1 MQFAA
6 PLERLIERLR
16 KLPGIGAKS
25 AQRLAFHILRASRE
39 EAQALASSILEVKDT
54 IRLCGT
60 CFNITDVDPC
70 ALCSDAGRD
79 RSAVCVVEE
88 PYNLVAIEKSGQ
100 FRGLYHVLH
109 GSIAPLRGIGPDD
122 LKIAPLLERLRGGGG
137 REGAGRQ
144 DPAEEPAVKEVILAT
159 NPNVEGE
166 STAVYLSRL
175 LKPLGVR
182 VTRIALGLP
191 VGSELEYAD
200 EVTVGKAIEGRR
212 EL

>member
-25 AQRLAFHILRASRE
+25 AQRLALHILRAGMA
-39 EAQALASSILEVKDT
+39 EAQALASAILEVT
-54 IRLCGT
+54 ERIRLCTT
-60 CFNITDVDPC
+60 CFNLTDVDTC
-70 ALCSDAGRD
+70 AICADPGRD

-88 PYNLVAIEKSGQ
+88 PHNLIAIEKSGQ
-100 FRGLYHVLH
+100 FHGLYHVLH
-109 GSIAPLRGIGPDD
+109 GSIAPLRGLGPDD
-122 LKIAPLLERLRGGGG
+122 LKIAPLLARLRDGN
-137 REGAGRQ
+137 
-144 DPAEEPAVKEVILAT
+144 VTEVILAT

-166 STAVYLSRL
+166 TTAVYLSRL

-182 VTRIALGLP
+182 TTRIGLGLP

-200 EVTVGKAIEGRR
+200 EVTVGKALEGRR
-212 EL
+212 EI

>member
-1 MQFAA
+1 MRLAA
-6 PLERLIERLR
+6 PLERLIEAFR

-25 AQRLAFHILRASRE
+25 AQRLSFHVLRGSRE
-39 EAQALASSILEVKDT
+39 DAQALAAALLEVKDAL
-54 IRLCGT
+54 RLCSV
-60 CFNITDVDPC
+60 CFNITDTDPC
-70 ALCSDAGRD
+70 LVCADPDRD
-79 RSAVCVVEE
+79 RAQVCVVEE
-88 PYNLVAIEKSGQ
+88 PHNLMAIERSG

-109 GSIAPLRGIGPDD
+109 GSIAPLRGLGPDD
-122 LKIAPLLERLRGGGG
+122 LKIGPLVARLRDGSI
-137 REGAGRQ
+137 
-144 DPAEEPAVKEVILAT
+144 KEVILAT

-166 STAVYLSRL
+166 TTAVYLSRL

-200 EVTVGKAIEGRR
+200 EVTVGKALEGRR

>member
-1 MQFAA
+1 MRFAA
-6 PLERLIERLR
+6 PLERLIEAFR

-25 AQRLAFHILRASRE
+25 AQRLAFHVLRGSRE
-39 EAQALASSILEVKDT
+39 DAQALASALVEVKDT
-54 IRLCGT
+54 IRLCSS
-60 CFNITDVDPC
+60 CFNITDTDPC
-70 ALCSDAGRD
+70 LVCADDDRD
-79 RSAVCVVEE
+79 RSQVCVVEE
-88 PYNLVAIEKSGQ
+88 PYNLVAIEKSG

-122 LKIAPLLERLRGGGG
+122 LKIAPLLERLRDGS
-137 REGAGRQ
+137 
-144 DPAEEPAVKEVILAT
+144 VKEVILAT

-182 VTRIALGLP
+182 TTRIALGLP

-200 EVTVGKAIEGRR
+200 EVTVGKALEGRR
-212 EL
+212 EI

>member
-1 MQFAA
+1 MRLAA
-6 PLERLIERLR
+6 PLERLIEAFR

-25 AQRLAFHILRASRE
+25 AQRLAFHVLRGSRE
-39 EAQALASSILEVKDT
+39 DAQSLAAALLEVKDAL
-54 IRLCGT
+54 RLCSV
-60 CFNITDVDPC
+60 CFNITDTDPC
-70 ALCSDAGRD
+70 LVCADPDRD
-79 RSAVCVVEE
+79 RAQVCVVEE
-88 PYNLVAIEKSGQ
+88 PHNLIAIERSG

-109 GSIAPLRGIGPDD
+109 GSIAPLRGLGPDD
-122 LKIAPLLERLRGGGG
+122 LKIGPLVARLRDGSI
-137 REGAGRQ
+137 
-144 DPAEEPAVKEVILAT
+144 KEVILAT

-166 STAVYLSRL
+166 TTAVYLSRL

-200 EVTVGKAIEGRR
+200 EVTVGKALEGRR

>member
-1 MQFAA
+1 MRLAA
-6 PLERLIERLR
+6 PLERLIEAFR

-25 AQRLAFHILRASRE
+25 AQRLSFHVLRGSRE
-39 EAQALASSILEVKDT
+39 DAQALAAALLEVKDAL
-54 IRLCGT
+54 RLCSV
-60 CFNITDVDPC
+60 CFNITDTDPC
-70 ALCSDAGRD
+70 LVCADPDRD
-79 RSAVCVVEE
+79 RAQVCVVEE
-88 PYNLVAIEKSGQ
+88 AHNLIAIERSG

-109 GSIAPLRGIGPDD
+109 GSIAPLRGLGPDD
-122 LKIAPLLERLRGGGG
+122 LKIGPLVTRLRDGSI
-137 REGAGRQ
+137 
-144 DPAEEPAVKEVILAT
+144 KEVILAT

-166 STAVYLSRL
+166 TTAVYLSRL

-200 EVTVGKAIEGRR
+200 EVTVGKALEGRR

>member
-1 MQFAA
+1 MQLAA

-16 KLPGIGAKS
+16 ALPGVGQKS
-25 AQRLAFHILRASRE
+25 AQRLAFHILRSTDADVR
-39 EAQALASSILEVKDT
+39 ALAAALIEVKER
-54 IRLCGT
+54 IRLCSI

-70 ALCSDAGRD
+70 LICADASRD
-79 RSAVCVVEE
+79 RTAICVVEE
-88 PYNLVAIEKSGQ
+88 PNNVVAIDKSGG

-109 GSIAPLRGIGPDD
+109 GSLSPLKGIGPDD
-122 LKIAPLLERLRGGGG
+122 LKIPALLERLRDG
-137 REGAGRQ
+137 
-144 DPAEEPAVKEVILAT
+144 AVKEIILAT

-166 STAVYLSRL
+166 ATAVYLSRL
-175 LKPLGVR
+175 LKPLGLK

-200 EVTVGKAIEGRR
+200 EVTVGKALEGRR

>member
-1 MQFAA
+1 MRFAA

-16 KLPGIGAKS
+16 KLPGVGAKS
-25 AQRLAFHILRASRE
+25 AQRLAFHILRGTRD
-39 EAQALASSILEVKDT
+39 EAQALAAAILEVKESL
-54 IRLCGT
+54 RLCSV
-60 CFNITDVDPC
+60 CFNITDTDPC
-70 ALCSDAGRD
+70 LVCADEGRD

-88 PYNLVAIEKSGQ
+88 PNNLVAVEKSGQ

-109 GSIAPLRGIGPDD
+109 GSLSPLRGVGPDD
-122 LKIAPLLERLRGGGG
+122 LKIAPLLERLRDGS
-137 REGAGRQ
+137 
-144 DPAEEPAVKEVILAT
+144 VKEVILAT

-182 VTRIALGLP
+182 VTRIGLGLP

-200 EVTVGKAIEGRR
+200 EVTVGKALEGRR
-212 EL
+212 EI

>member
-1 MQFAA
+1 MQLAA

-16 KLPGIGAKS
+16 ALPGVGQKS
-25 AQRLAFHILRASRE
+25 AQRLAFHILRSPDTEVR
-39 EAQALASSILEVKDT
+39 ALAAAIVEVKER
-54 IRLCGT
+54 IRLCGV

-70 ALCSDAGRD
+70 LVCADASRD
-79 RSAVCVVEE
+79 RTAICVVEE
-88 PYNLVAIEKSGQ
+88 PHNVVAIDKSGG

-109 GSIAPLRGIGPDD
+109 GALSPLKGIGPDD
-122 LKIAPLLERLRGGGG
+122 LKIPALLERLRDGT
-137 REGAGRQ
+137 A
-144 DPAEEPAVKEVILAT
+144 KEIILAT

-166 STAVYLSRL
+166 ATAVYLSRL
-175 LKPLGVR
+175 LKPLGLK

-200 EVTVGKAIEGRR
+200 EVTVGKALEGRR